1 MQQTVKPHASSLEI
15 MQTFDRSSGRPLDPA
30 WLRDM
35 RKHAMADFERL
46 GFPTARRG
54 NEPWKYTNVRSIEE
68 ASFTL
73 AEASPSAAID
83 LAPYELPCPRVH
95 QLVFVDGQYEPRLST
110 EPATEAALHNE
121 VIAHRGDGPVVG
133 RLADAVEYRV
143 PLAQEHLG
151 QLAPTDNSG
160 FTALNAAFLHDGA
173 FVHIPSGVSVPE
185 PIYLLFISTAEHA
198 AMTHPRVL
206 IVAGAESSATILTS
220 FEGIGG
226 GAYFTN
232 AVTEATLG
240 AGANLRLYT
249 LQRESGNAFHVATT
263 QVRQAQDSRLS
274 SVTVDLGGGL
284 VRRDLNVA
292 LAESG
297 AHVGL
302 FGLYHGVGKR
312 HVDNHTL
319 IDHAVPE
326 TSSNE
331 VYKGILDGESRGVF
345 VGSVLVRH
353 DAQHTEAHQVNK
365 NLLLSPDAE
374 VDTQPKLEIF
384 SDDVICTHGAAVG
397 QLDTDALFYLKSRGI
412 AEDQA
417 RALLVGGFVS
427 EIVTAIEDGAMRQ
440 FVDAAVRSQ
449 LGGSE

>member
-1 MQQTVKPHASSLEI
+1 MQQTAKPHARSLEI

-226 GAYFTN
+226 ARTSPTPLPRPRWARARICASTRSNGRAGTHSTSPRRRCGRRRT
-232 AVTEATLG
+232 AACPRLPSTLG
-240 AGANLRLYT
+240 A
-249 LQRESGNAFHVATT
+249 
-263 QVRQAQDSRLS
+263 DSC
-274 SVTVDLGGGL
+274 GG
-284 VRRDLNVA
+284 
-292 LAESG
+292 
-297 AHVGL
+297 
-302 FGLYHGVGKR
+302 
-312 HVDNHTL
+312 
-319 IDHAVPE
+319 I
-326 TSSNE
+326 
-331 VYKGILDGESRGVF
+331 
-345 VGSVLVRH
+345 
-353 DAQHTEAHQVNK
+353 
-365 NLLLSPDAE
+365 
-374 VDTQPKLEIF
+374 
-384 SDDVICTHGAAVG
+384 
-397 QLDTDALFYLKSRGI
+397 
-412 AEDQA
+412 
-417 RALLVGGFVS
+417 
-427 EIVTAIEDGAMRQ
+427 
-440 FVDAAVRSQ
+440 
-449 LGGSE
+449 